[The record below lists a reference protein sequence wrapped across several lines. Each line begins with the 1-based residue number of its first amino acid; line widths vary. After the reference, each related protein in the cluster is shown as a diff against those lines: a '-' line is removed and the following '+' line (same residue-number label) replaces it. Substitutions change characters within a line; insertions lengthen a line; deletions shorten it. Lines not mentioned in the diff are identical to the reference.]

1 MDTIMPETIKTIYR
15 AGFPSELEITRGMTI
30 SVMSDK
36 SSRNV
41 NRNEAELGFYPRDD
55 YLLCEIYGSIP
66 LYKVRKLV
74 EEYIRKYSKPAC
86 IRGVGRGLQLAVT
99 MAHLMKEDIGL
110 WRTYFDTF
118 TGIKRDGK
126 KLTGIQIVMMPKE
139 VD

>member
-1 MDTIMPETIKTIYR
+1 MNDDKTIYR

-30 SVMSDK
+30 SVMSGK
-36 SSRNV
+36 STKDG
-41 NRNEAELGFYPRDD
+41 AELGFYPRDD

-99 MAHLMKEDIGL
+99 MAHLMKEDVGL

-126 KLTGIQIVMMPKE
+126 KITGIQIVMMPIEVKE
-139 VD
+139 